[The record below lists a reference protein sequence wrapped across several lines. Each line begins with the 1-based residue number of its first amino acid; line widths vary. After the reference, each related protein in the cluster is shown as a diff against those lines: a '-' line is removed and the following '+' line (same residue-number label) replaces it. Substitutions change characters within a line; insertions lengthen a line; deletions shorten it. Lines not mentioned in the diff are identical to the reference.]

1 MSNNRSTHQAGTT
14 LLEVL
19 VALLVLS
26 FGLLGL
32 AAMQGNA
39 LKNNQSSFERTQA
52 VMLSYFII
60 DSVRVDRANSSSYTM
75 GETCTTIATPVDPAP
90 PLDSV
95 GQTKQKW
102 MEVIQANLGKSACGQ
117 ITCDATNC
125 AIKIRWNDERGT
137 GGSNTQAIETK
148 TRL

>member
-1 MSNNRSTHQAGTT
+1 MLNNPIYRQTGAT

-19 VALLVLS
+19 VAVLILS
-26 FGLLGL
+26 LGLLGL
-32 AAMQGNA
+32 GAMQANA

-52 VMLSYFII
+52 VMLTYFLI
-60 DSVRVDRANSSSYTM
+60 DSVRVDRANSASYTM
-75 GETCTTIATPVDPAP
+75 AELCGTIADPIDPEP

-102 MEVIQANLGKSACGQ
+102 MATIQKNLGSDACGQ
-117 ITCDATNC
+117 ITCSATEC

-137 GGSNTQAIETK
+137 GGNTQQAIETK